1 MTVSALLPV
10 SLKKYMCLMVSRKL
24 HIGLKTAVV
33 LVWVILFAALIQRDY
48 LVEKLEVRQEDALT
62 RSRQESF
69 SGVYFQGE
77 RIGYVKNSMVPDEAG
92 DILVRQQALLNLTIM
107 DRLHPVRLDLTA
119 TLTPAY
125 LLKDFSF
132 SFTSPF
138 YRMDARG
145 RSEGRRVSF
154 TLLTGKEKIE
164 DSILLAEPPILPVN
178 RRGYLLRQDLAPGD
192 KIRIA
197 YFDPFSLS
205 GKDTVVEYMGQEK
218 TLIRGR
224 VSLLHH
230 FVERFAGMRV
240 NSWLDDSGKVMKE
253 ESPAGFV
260 FVAEPEFRA
269 TDIVGRGKDLL
280 ETVSIPFSG
289 DTAALTTGDVLRLRL
304 AVPEE
309 GEFDLQG
316 GRQEWHDGVV
326 TIRREMLPDEKTLP
340 CPGGQNDLD
349 ATAYVQADHPRII
362 SLAQRLTEKMTD
374 PLARVRVLVAW
385 VYDNLDKRPVIGI
398 PDAVTTLKMERGD
411 CNEHAVLFAAL
422 ARSVGIPT
430 RIAAGVTFHEGAFF
444 YHAWNE
450 VCLDGNWISLDSTKN
465 QLPAD
470 LSHIRFVIGETRE
483 QIRIGGLLGNL
494 RIEALPEENEMAEGE
509 KQ

>member
-1 MTVSALLPV
+1 MF
-10 SLKKYMCLMVSRKL
+10 SRKL
-24 HIGLKTAVV
+24 NIGLKTAVV
-33 LVWVILFAALIQRDY
+33 FVWVFLFAALIQRDY
-48 LVEKLEVRQEDALT
+48 LVEVLEVRQEDVLA

-69 SGVYFQGE
+69 SGVYFKGE
-77 RIGYVKNSMVPDEAG
+77 RIGYVKNVMVPDEAG

-107 DRLHPVRLDLTA
+107 HQLHPVRLDLTA

-145 RSEGRRVSF
+145 RGEGRRVTF
-154 TLLTGKEKIE
+154 TLMTGKEKIE
-164 DSILLAEPPILPVN
+164 DSIVLAEPPILPVN
-178 RRGYLLRQDLAPGD
+178 RRAYLLNRNLEPGD
-192 KIRIA
+192 KVRIA

-240 NSWLDDSGKVMKE
+240 NSWLDDSGKVVKE

-289 DTAALTTGDVLRLRL
+289 DPATLTAGRVLRLRL
-304 AVPEE
+304 AIPGE

-316 GRQEWHDGVV
+316 GRQEWRNGVV
-326 TIRREMLPDEKTLP
+326 TIRRETLP
-340 CPGGQNDLD
+340 SGETEPCPAGRNDLD
-349 ATAYVQADHPRII
+349 ATAYVQADNPRIV
-362 SLAQRLTEKMTD
+362 SLGKRLTEEIIA
-374 PLARVRVLVAW
+374 PLAKVRVLAAW
-385 VYDNLDKRPVIGI
+385 VYDNLEKRPVIGI
-398 PDAVTTLKMERGD
+398 PDAVTTLKTGRGD

-450 VCLDGNWISLDSTKN
+450 VCLDGNWISLDTTKN
-465 QLPAD
+465 QIPAD

-494 RIEALPEENEMAEGE
+494 RIEALPEEDEVAYGE
-509 KQ
+509 EE